1 MKDSYTR
8 SQNDFFKRFLDGI
21 KHYVLLSIIL
31 GIVALILALLMAPMV
46 GCFISAAYIAAIII
60 GVLFLGGIIFFVMF
74 ALGEICVSL
83 SDIQKT
89 LSMNS
94 AERQKDEED
103 EEVKDEDDEDDSSV
117 SSAGKAKITAHTLNV
132 YQGASR
138 SSGVLGTLS
147 EGEVVAYS
155 KAKNGWLQISFHG
168 EEGWIM
174 QEFTQTMVEI

>member
-46 GCFISAAYIAAIII
+46 GNFISVAYIAAIII
-60 GVLFLGGIIFFVMF
+60 GVLFLGGIIFFVLR
-74 ALGEICVSL
+74 ALGEICMLL

-174 QEFTQTMVEI
+174 QEFTQTIAEM

>member
-8 SQNDFFKRFLDGI
+8 SQDDFFKRFLDGI
-21 KHYVLLSIIL
+21 KYYVLLSIIL

-46 GCFISAAYIAAIII
+46 GYFISAAYIAAIII

-103 EEVKDEDDEDDSSV
+103 DSSV

-155 KAKNGWLQISFHG
+155 KAKNGWLQISCHG

-174 QEFTQTMVEI
+174 QEFTQTMAEM

>member
-8 SQNDFFKRFLDGI
+8 SQDDFFKRFLDGI
-21 KHYVLLSIIL
+21 KYYVLLSIIL

-46 GCFISAAYIAAIII
+46 GYFISAAYIAAIII
-60 GVLFLGGIIFFVMF
+60 GLFLGGIIFFVMF

-94 AERQKDEED
+94 AERQKDEEA
-103 EEVKDEDDEDDSSV
+103 KDEEDDSSE
-117 SSAGKAKITAHTLNV
+117 SSSGKVKITAHTLNV

-138 SSGVLGTLS
+138 SSGILGTLS

-174 QEFTQTMVEI
+174 QEFTQTMVEM

>member
-8 SQNDFFKRFLDGI
+8 SQDDFFKRFLDGI

-46 GCFISAAYIAAIII
+46 GDFIGAAYIAAIII
-60 GVLFLGGIIFFVMF
+60 GVLSLGGIIFFVMF

-94 AERQKDEED
+94 AERQKDEEAKD
-103 EEVKDEDDEDDSSV
+103 EEDEEDDSSE
-117 SSAGKAKITAHTLNV
+117 SSSGKVKITAHTLNV
-132 YQGASR
+132 RQCASR

-155 KAKNGWLQISFHG
+155 KVKNGWLQISFHG

-174 QEFTQTMVEI
+174 QEFTQTIEM

>member
-1 MKDSYTR
+1 
-8 SQNDFFKRFLDGI
+8 
-21 KHYVLLSIIL
+21 
-31 GIVALILALLMAPMV
+31 
-46 GCFISAAYIAAIII
+46 
-60 GVLFLGGIIFFVMF
+60 MF

-103 EEVKDEDDEDDSSV
+103 DSSE
-117 SSAGKAKITAHTLNV
+117 SSSGKVKITAHTLNV

-138 SSGVLGTLS
+138 SSGILGTLS

-174 QEFTQTMVEI
+174 QEFTQTIAEM

>member
-46 GCFISAAYIAAIII
+46 GHFISAAYIAAIII
-60 GVLFLGGIIFFVMF
+60 GVLFLGGIIFFVLR
-74 ALGEICVSL
+74 ALGEICMSL

-174 QEFTQTMVEI
+174 QEFTQTIAEM

>member
-46 GCFISAAYIAAIII
+46 GYFISAAYIAAIII

-94 AERQKDEED
+94 AERQKDEEAKD
-103 EEVKDEDDEDDSSV
+103 EEDEEDDSSE
-117 SSAGKAKITAHTLNV
+117 SSSGKVKITAHTLNV

-138 SSGVLGTLS
+138 SSGILGTLS

-174 QEFTQTMVEI
+174 QEFTQTIAEM